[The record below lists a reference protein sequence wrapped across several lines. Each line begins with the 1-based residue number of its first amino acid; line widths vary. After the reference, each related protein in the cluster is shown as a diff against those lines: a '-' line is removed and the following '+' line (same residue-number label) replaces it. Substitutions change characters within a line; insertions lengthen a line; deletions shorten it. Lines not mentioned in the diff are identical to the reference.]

1 MQTSYLESLGIPNQS
16 VCNMASMCPKILGV
30 EQSRAK
36 DIVEFLKGRALNGEL
51 QVRPDPF
58 QVAIAEV

>member
-1 MQTSYLESLGIPNQS
+1 MQTSYLEGLGIPNQS

-36 DIVEFLKGRALNGEL
+36 DIVDFLKGRGLNSKL

-58 QVAIAEV
+58 